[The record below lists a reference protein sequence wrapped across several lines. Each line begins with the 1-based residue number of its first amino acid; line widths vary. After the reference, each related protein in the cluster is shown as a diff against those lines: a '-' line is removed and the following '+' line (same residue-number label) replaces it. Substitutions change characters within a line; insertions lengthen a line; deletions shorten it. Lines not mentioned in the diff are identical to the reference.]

1 MKKLLYIVLF
11 LPMLLVGQTQT
22 ENYVTSKTYKK
33 ATTSSVVGND
43 KDKVSTSI
51 QYFDGLGRAKQ
62 SIVLQGGGVL
72 ANANEMPIDW
82 TLNNTATDFYNRN
95 GSSTENKIVNGT
107 TPFGTTDLLWE
118 CKPDAASNADG
129 GWNTKFFEIDRNK
142 TYRYTVWVKKTST
155 SNNVGAT
162 YHGVQNVNN
171 LNGTAN
177 TNPYFWAGGL
187 PQLNTWYLMVGVVHP
202 VNYSGGDTGVSGL
215 YDTNGNKV
223 ANGIEYKWS
232 ANHTTTRLRDY
243 LYYCTDTSVRQYFWS
258 PLFEQVDGG
267 NLTIPELA
275 KSNSAISSVA
285 PPKDIVTHYEYDAL
299 GRQTKEYLPYATTVT
314 NGNIVTG
321 NVANA
326 TNAFY
331 QTKHTPDFAG
341 VSLPDVNAYS
351 EKVLEN
357 SPLNRV
363 YEQAAPGKDWK
374 KGNTYSSKGYTN
386 NSHSIKFEY
395 DVNTASEVINYYVT
409 TSFANNTYTPTL
421 QRSTANSGY
430 FIVGQLSKTIT
441 KDENWMPADGVNHT
455 TEEFKNKQGQVVLK
469 RTYNAGQKHDT
480 YYVYDD
486 FGNLTY
492 VLPPKVEA
500 TVNNITTVRN
510 TLNDLGYQYKY
521 DHRNRL
527 VEKKI
532 PGKGW
537 EYIVYDNLDR
547 PVLTQDAVLR
557 PGKHWLFTKYDALG
571 RVVITGKT
579 WDGGSRNGI
588 QNWITNQYPSNHTK
602 RTSSHVVFNNQKIY
616 YNYAVTYPTNY
627 TEIYT
632 VNYYDDYEVGDIV
645 LFNPAGGS
653 GTWEGM
659 TATANVKGLPT
670 VSQVRV
676 LGTDKWTTTA
686 TYYDNKGRAWETHHK
701 NDYLNTEEWI
711 LNKLDFTGKV
721 EISNTTHKKTGK
733 ADIVTIDRFEY
744 DHMDRLV
751 SQTQKINN
759 QVSTRLVKNN
769 YDELGQLEAK
779 LVGNGTKT
787 GYKDVTSGI
796 SISNDVITKTGS
808 NGWNHGLATQGNF
821 TGDGYV
827 EFFPVNIHKYY
838 MIGVS
843 QTNTNASYS
852 SIEYAI
858 YIWGDKNVRI
868 YESGQ
873 NIGDKTTYKI
883 GDVFRVERIGS
894 EIHYKKNGATFYI
907 SLTPSSGSL
916 FGDISIHSNNT
927 HIKDLKIVDNSKGL
941 QKVDYAYNVRGWLKN
956 INQDGVN
963 DNDLFNFSLKYNDAS
978 DVNKRLFNGNI
989 AQTNWNSLSVNTSGN
1004 PVSSQYTYTYDAL
1017 NRITGA
1023 VDNTGN
1029 YNIGTPTEPITYD
1042 KNGNITKLI
1051 RYGATNSSASTFS
1064 VMDNMTYQ
1072 YDSGNKLVNVTDYG
1086 NKYYGFKN
1094 PTVAGNDYTYDVNG
1108 NMKTD
1113 ANKGITNIT
1122 YNHLNLPTRVTI
1134 GEQHIDYTYD
1144 ASGSK
1149 LRKTVSGI
1157 TTDYAGNHIYKNG
1170 ALEFFNHPEG
1180 YVKNDNGTFN
1190 YVYQYKDHLGNVRL
1204 SYTDN
1209 NNDGIITASTEIIEE
1224 SNYYPFGLKHKGYNN
1239 NVSALGN
1246 STAQKNKTFQGQE
1259 YHDELGLNVNE
1270 FKYRF
1275 YDPAYGRFWSID
1287 PLAEDFAYNATYAF
1301 AENKLGLGKELE
1313 GRELLNNQLLFEAMR
1328 LGYEGYQSIKNNYNE
1343 GVEKVSKAYGE
1354 QLRQKIE
1361 TPDPSF
1367 DSETN
1372 RIEMAVGVGQVAKAV
1387 SDIGHLALDIA
1398 GIFDPTFIADGLNAS
1413 WYAGEGNYS
1422 QASLSGISMI
1432 PFIGDALGK
1441 GGKIARNTLRLS
1453 DNALVSPKGLFYN
1466 LGSREGN
1473 RLAHVGAHLSDNTKK
1488 AIHGVFTISTDDLIG
1503 TIDDAWDIVKSSGMK
1518 GKLKDGY
1525 RAFDVNLGKTIGKQG
1540 GRIGNGENLSTL
1552 RIVVIDGTSDVIT
1565 AYPTK

>member
-33 ATTSSVVGND
+33 ATTSPVVGND

-62 SIVLQGGGVL
+62 SIVLSGGGIL
-72 ANANEMPIDW
+72 ANANEIPIDW
-82 TLNNTATDFYNRN
+82 TLNNTGPTDFYTA
-95 GSSTENKIVNGT
+95 GSASENTIVNGT

-118 CKPDAASNADG
+118 CKPDAASNFDG

-142 TYRYTVWVKKTST
+142 TYRYTIWVKKTST

-223 ANGIEYKWS
+223 ANGVEYKWS

-275 KSNSAISSVA
+275 KSNSAISSIA

-299 GRQTKEYLPYATTVT
+299 GRQIKEYLPYATTGT

-331 QTKHTPDFAG
+331 QTKHTADFAG

-409 TSFANNTYTPTL
+409 TSFANNTFTPTL
-421 QRSTANSGY
+421 QKSTANSGY
-430 FIVGQLSKTIT
+430 FTVGQLSKTIT

-537 EYIVYDNLDR
+537 EYIVYDKLDR
-547 PVLTQDAVLR
+547 PVLTQDANLR
-557 PGKHWLFTKYDALG
+557 AQNKWLFTKYDALS
-571 RVVITGKT
+571 RVVYSGLYQDSRSRNDVQVSVNNSTKVHESFTGTVYIPGTLYYYTNDVFPTNIPFQDVYTINYYDSYVYWDTDTVNPTNTFYNSNLTNNTKGLTTTTKSKIIGVSDKWITTITGYDTKARPVYVY
-579 WDGGSRNGI
+579 SRNGAF
-588 QNWITNQYPSNHTK
+588 QTT
-602 RTSSHVVFNNQKIY
+602 
-616 YNYAVTYPTNY
+616 
-627 TEIYT
+627 
-632 VNYYDDYEVGDIV
+632 DIV
-645 LFNPAGGS
+645 ES
-653 GTWEGM
+653 
-659 TATANVKGLPT
+659 
-670 VSQVRV
+670 
-676 LGTDKWTTTA
+676 
-686 TYYDNKGRAWETHHK
+686 
-701 NDYLNTEEWI
+701 
-711 LNKLDFTGKV
+711 KLDDFTGKV
-721 EISNTTHKKTGK
+721 VETKTTHKKTGK

-796 SISNDVITKTGS
+796 SISNDVITKTGGS
-808 NGWNHGLATQGNF
+808 GWTVGLATQGSF
-821 TGDGYV
+821 AGDGYV
-827 EFFPVNIHKYY
+827 EFTAETKGLYY
-838 MIGVS
+838 MAGLSSSNVNAHYGTIG
-843 QTNTNASYS
+843 
-852 SIEYAI
+852 YAI
-858 YIWGDKNVRI
+858 YIHATGVHV
-868 YESGQ
+868 YESYVGKGQ
-873 NIGDKTTYKI
+873 KTTYEA
-883 GDVFRVERIGS
+883 GDIFRVERIGS
-894 EIHYKKNGATFYI
+894 EIHYKKNGETFYI
-907 SLTPSSGSL
+907 SLAPSSGSL
-916 FGDISIHSNNT
+916 LGDISMYHTSAK
-927 HIKDLKIVDNSKGL
+927 IKDLKIVDNSKGL

-963 DNDLFNFSLKYNDAS
+963 DNDLFNFSL
-978 DVNKRLFNGNI
+978 
-989 AQTNWNSLSVNTSGN
+989 
-1004 PVSSQYTYTYDAL
+1004 
-1017 NRITGA
+1017 
-1023 VDNTGN
+1023 
-1029 YNIGTPTEPITYD
+1029 
-1042 KNGNITKLI
+1042 
-1051 RYGATNSSASTFS
+1051 
-1064 VMDNMTYQ
+1064 
-1072 YDSGNKLVNVTDYG
+1072 
-1086 NKYYGFKN
+1086 
-1094 PTVAGNDYTYDVNG
+1094 
-1108 NMKTD
+1108 
-1113 ANKGITNIT
+1113 
-1122 YNHLNLPTRVTI
+1122 
-1134 GEQHIDYTYD
+1134 
-1144 ASGSK
+1144 
-1149 LRKTVSGI
+1149 
-1157 TTDYAGNHIYKNG
+1157 
-1170 ALEFFNHPEG
+1170 
-1180 YVKNDNGTFN
+1180 
-1190 YVYQYKDHLGNVRL
+1190 
-1204 SYTDN
+1204 
-1209 NNDGIITASTEIIEE
+1209 
-1224 SNYYPFGLKHKGYNN
+1224 
-1239 NVSALGN
+1239 
-1246 STAQKNKTFQGQE
+1246 
-1259 YHDELGLNVNE
+1259 
-1270 FKYRF
+1270 
-1275 YDPAYGRFWSID
+1275 
-1287 PLAEDFAYNATYAF
+1287 
-1301 AENKLGLGKELE
+1301 
-1313 GRELLNNQLLFEAMR
+1313 
-1328 LGYEGYQSIKNNYNE
+1328 
-1343 GVEKVSKAYGE
+1343 
-1354 QLRQKIE
+1354 
-1361 TPDPSF
+1361 
-1367 DSETN
+1367 
-1372 RIEMAVGVGQVAKAV
+1372 
-1387 SDIGHLALDIA
+1387 
-1398 GIFDPTFIADGLNAS
+1398 
-1413 WYAGEGNYS
+1413 
-1422 QASLSGISMI
+1422 
-1432 PFIGDALGK
+1432 
-1441 GGKIARNTLRLS
+1441 
-1453 DNALVSPKGLFYN
+1453 
-1466 LGSREGN
+1466 
-1473 RLAHVGAHLSDNTKK
+1473 
-1488 AIHGVFTISTDDLIG
+1488 
-1503 TIDDAWDIVKSSGMK
+1503 
-1518 GKLKDGY
+1518 
-1525 RAFDVNLGKTIGKQG
+1525 
-1540 GRIGNGENLSTL
+1540 
-1552 RIVVIDGTSDVIT
+1552 
-1565 AYPTK
+1565 